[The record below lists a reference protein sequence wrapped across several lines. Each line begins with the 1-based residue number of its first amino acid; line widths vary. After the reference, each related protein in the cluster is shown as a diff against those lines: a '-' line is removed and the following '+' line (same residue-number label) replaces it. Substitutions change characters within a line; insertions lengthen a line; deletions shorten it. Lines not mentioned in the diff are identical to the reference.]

1 MLIYVVEDD
10 LSILKLIEYSLS
22 SKGYEIKCFENG
34 EDFFKANSE
43 RQADLVLLD
52 IMLPD
57 IDGIEILKRI
67 KENPQTKKTWII
79 MITAKTT
86 EYDIISALDLGAD
99 DYIKKP
105 FSVMELISRVG
116 AIARRI
122 ESEDNKDSLLEF
134 NGIIIDDL
142 KRIVTID
149 GERVDFTFKEYE
161 LLKYLVINKDIVI
174 SREKLLTYIWG
185 YDYEGETRTVDMHI
199 KLLRDKLK
207 EKRKYIKTIRGVG
220 YMLSSKE

>member
-1 MLIYVVEDD
+1 
-10 LSILKLIEYSLS
+10 
-22 SKGYEIKCFENG
+22 
-34 EDFFKANSE
+34 
-43 RQADLVLLD
+43 
-52 IMLPD
+52 MLPD

>member
-134 NGIIIDDL
+134 NGIVIDDL

>member
-34 EDFFKANSE
+34 EDFFKANNE

-134 NGIIIDDL
+134 NGIVIDDL